1 MPHPV
6 DVVARPFAAFFEEAF
21 VALCGH
27 ATVDTRARPCP
38 RPDVIGTARL
48 PAFTDDVAH
57 TDVLRTDLCCE
68 CLQSTDEC
76 VCD

>member
-21 VALCGH
+21 ACVVA
-27 ATVDTRARPCP
+27 DTCRRP

-48 PAFTDDVAH
+48 PAFVDDVAR